1 MLIALWISQWIAAKG
16 RKSQMSIQQ
25 RRTEQIAE
33 SIARIRE
40 IESDLGVN
48 LKSIDKIK
56 AEVISLAK
64 QKALFPVSEFHLNPE
79 TEGSAVIYRLS
90 EDADH
95 RFALY
100 ASVGMPGKSVRPHNH
115 TTWAVIAG
123 VAGDELNR
131 FYKRTD
137 DGSVAGEGTVEQYKE
152 ENVCYGTGVA
162 FMPDDIHSIHVRGE
176 VKTVHLHMYGLAL
189 DHLHE
194 RIMFNQE
201 KGSYRT
207 FPATMN
213 FKSL

>member
-1 MLIALWISQWIAAKG
+1 
-16 RKSQMSIQQ
+16 MSIQQ
-25 RRTEQIAE
+25 KREEQIAE
-33 SIARIRE
+33 SIGRIRE

-48 LKSIDKIK
+48 QESIDKIK
-56 AEVISLAK
+56 EEVISLAK
-64 QKALFPVSEFHLNPE
+64 QKTLFPISEFKLNPD
-79 TEGSAVIYRLS
+79 TEGSAVIYKLS
-90 EDADH
+90 EDDDH

-100 ASVGMPGKSVRPHNH
+100 ASAGMPGKNVRPHNH

-137 DGSVAGEGTVEQYKE
+137 DGSVDGEGTIEQYKE

-162 FMPDDIHSIHVRGE
+162 FMPDDIHSIHVKGE
-176 VKTVHLHMYGLAL
+176 VQTIHLHMYGLAL

-201 KGSYRT
+201 KGRYRI
-207 FPATMN
+207 FPATIN